1 MADDEKKPLFEE
13 GTVINDKWTILD
25 HIATGGKGEVYLAKQ
40 RDLERRVA
48 LKIMSRA
55 FLESLADDEAEVA
68 VELERFR
75 REVQVM
81 ARLRHPNILQVFD
94 YDQVDID
101 GSPLNYLVME
111 YVPGPTLTQPM
122 PEEGLGSDEATLKSW
137 IREYFLP
144 VCNGME
150 AVHAQGVIHRDLK
163 PANVLID
170 DGTPKIA
177 DFGLAGGNVRDC
189 VTQDHHI
196 IGTLPYMAEEQ
207 FLDLNLADIRADVF
221 SLGRVLFEAVAGKKA
236 LKKAKPFETV
246 GLENPVT
253 DFQKRLDRIIRQAT
267 AKKVAKRLPSI
278 RSLRQTLEDLVVEAP
293 VKETRQAAPHRTAW
307 FVSAGVLA
315 VLFGGGLLYHFL
327 WQMPSRQIGQE
338 AVNTEMTA
346 PSSTPPA
353 APQSPSTAEAPAG
366 HHPGEAAPP
375 PPLAPGETP
384 PPRFSGRNGSTFLM
398 VPGGE
403 ISPGVDGAPDTVLV
417 PSFYMQ
423 ETQITNHQFVMF
435 LNLVRDR
442 VTIKEG
448 AVSGEDGIWLLLGE
462 ISPWYEPITY
472 RQGMFVMDPAT
483 AMNPVV
489 RVSAKGARAFAD
501 FYGSRLPTVA
511 EWRLA
516 QRLGEDV
523 GKTNS
528 LAPSRVPFVLAQGM
542 EMDGWWQE
550 RTPPKQKQVKPAVP
564 TKPKQVKPAI
574 PERKLFSVADAPAN
588 RLGIRGLG
596 TNINEWT
603 TMVIGTETH
612 YFVTGGPPT
621 DASLIEPLKRQS
633 WEGFADV
640 GFRTVIP
647 MPQPQSSL

>member
-94 YDQVDID
+94 YDQVEID

-111 YVPGPTLTQPM
+111 YVPGPTLTQTM

-293 VKETRQAAPHRTAW
+293 VNETRQAAPHRTAW
-307 FVSAGVLA
+307 FVSAVVLA
-315 VLFGGGLLYHFL
+315 VLFGGGLLYHLL
-327 WQMPSRQIGQE
+327 WQMPSRQVGQG
-338 AVNTEMTA
+338 AVKTEKA
-346 PSSTPPA
+346 APPA
-353 APQSPSTAEAPAG
+353 RPQPPPTTEAPAD
-366 HHPGEAAPP
+366 HHPGEATPQ

-398 VPGGE
+398 VSGGE

-423 ETQITNHQFVMF
+423 ETQVTNHQFVMF
-435 LNLVRDR
+435 LNTVRDR
-442 VTIKEG
+442 VTVKKG
-448 AVSGEDGIWLLLGE
+448 AVSGDDGIWLLLGE

-472 RQGMFVMDPAT
+472 RQGMFVMA
-483 AMNPVV
+483 
-489 RVSAKGARAFAD
+489 SGWCFAPT
-501 FYGSRLPTVA
+501 GSR
-511 EWRLA
+511 
-516 QRLGEDV
+516 
-523 GKTNS
+523 
-528 LAPSRVPFVLAQGM
+528 
-542 EMDGWWQE
+542 
-550 RTPPKQKQVKPAVP
+550 
-564 TKPKQVKPAI
+564 
-574 PERKLFSVADAPAN
+574 
-588 RLGIRGLG
+588 
-596 TNINEWT
+596 
-603 TMVIGTETH
+603 
-612 YFVTGGPPT
+612 
-621 DASLIEPLKRQS
+621 
-633 WEGFADV
+633 
-640 GFRTVIP
+640 
-647 MPQPQSSL
+647 